1 MDGGAEAAA
10 SGGGLMGDLAM
21 KWWLWA
27 GLIGGVAGVVAVVL
41 IHWRVRAG
49 GAGWPAWAC
58 YQIARVHRVFFVSV
72 EHVGEC
78 SIPESGPAIIV
89 ANHSSPVDPVLIWA
103 RHFRH
108 FRRPHLR
115 VIGYLTAREYFE
127 LPGFV
132 NWVCRAMECIP
143 VDRDGR
149 DMQSVR
155 QALDRLK
162 QGRLLGLFPE
172 GRLNEDSPDER
183 LLAGD
188 TGVAWLAL
196 KAAVPV
202 IPVFIRN
209 APRSPSMV
217 WVFFR
222 RARVQLIYGKPLDLS
237 VWQGRRTSPELLCE
251 VTDHIMGSLAELGGI
266 RYTPSGR
273 PPAQSA

>member
-1 MDGGAEAAA
+1 
-10 SGGGLMGDLAM
+10 
-21 KWWLWA
+21 
-27 GLIGGVAGVVAVVL
+27 
-41 IHWRVRAG
+41 
-49 GAGWPAWAC
+49 
-58 YQIARVHRVFFVSV
+58 
-72 EHVGEC
+72 
-78 SIPESGPAIIV
+78 
-89 ANHSSPVDPVLIWA
+89 
-103 RHFRH
+103 
-108 FRRPHLR
+108 

-143 VDRDGR
+143 VDRNGR

-155 QALDRLK
+155 QALERLK

-172 GRLNEDSPDER
+172 GRLNGETPNDR

-202 IPVFIRN
+202 IPIFIQN
-209 APRSPSMV
+209 APRSGSMV

-222 RARVQLIYGKPLDLS
+222 RARVRLIFGQPLDLTP
-237 VWQGRRTSPELLCE
+237 WQGRRSSPELLAE
-251 VTDHIMGSLAELGGI
+251 VTDHIMGSLARLGGI
-266 RYTPSGR
+266 GYTPCAR

>member
-1 MDGGAEAAA
+1 
-10 SGGGLMGDLAM
+10 MGDSLTEVLVILA
-21 KWWLWA
+21 LAA
-27 GLIGGVAGVVAVVL
+27 GCLLAFAS
-41 IHWRVRAG
+41 WRVRVG
-49 GAGWPAWAC
+49 RAGWPAWIC
-58 YQIARVHRVFFVSV
+58 YQIARVHRLCFVSV
-72 EHVGEC
+72 QQVGEC
-78 SIPESGPAIIV
+78 SIPENGPAIIV
-89 ANHSSPVDPVLIWA
+89 ANHTSPVDPVLIWT
-103 RHFRH
+103 RHFVN

-143 VDRDGR
+143 VDRNGR

-155 QALDRLK
+155 SALERLK

-172 GRLNEDSPDER
+172 GRLNEETPSEQ
-183 LLAGD
+183 LLVGD
-188 TGVAWLAL
+188 TGIAWLAL

-202 IPVFIRN
+202 IPIFIEN

-222 RARVQLIYGKPLDLS
+222 RSRVRLIYGQPLDLS
-237 VWQGRRTSPELLCE
+237 AWQGKRTSPELLAE
-251 VTDHIMGSLAELGGI
+251 VTDHIMGSLARLGGI
-266 RYTPSGR
+266 RYSPHPR

>member
-1 MDGGAEAAA
+1 MGDSVTMLLVCAGLAMLLAGCAAA
-10 SGGGLMGDLAM
+10 WGIRQG
-21 KWWLWA
+21 
-27 GLIGGVAGVVAVVL
+27 
-41 IHWRVRAG
+41 RAG
-49 GAGWPAWAC
+49 WRAWVC
-58 YQIARVHRVFFVSV
+58 YQIARVHRSLLVSV
-72 EHVGEC
+72 EHSGTC
-78 SIPESGPAIIV
+78 TIPEAGPAIIV
-89 ANHSSPVDPVLIWA
+89 SNHTSPVDPVLLWA
-103 RHFRH
+103 RHFMH

-143 VDRDGR
+143 VDRNGR

-155 QALDRLK
+155 QALERLK

-172 GRLNEDSPDER
+172 GRLNEETPNDR

-202 IPVFIRN
+202 IPIFIQN
-209 APRSPSMV
+209 APRSGSMV

-222 RARVQLIYGKPLDLS
+222 RARVRLIFGQPLDLTP
-237 VWQGRRTSPELLCE
+237 WQGRRSSPELLAE
-251 VTDHIMGSLAELGGI
+251 VTDHIMGSLARLGGI
-266 RYTPSGR
+266 GYTPCAR